1 MEKEP
6 KFEKIKTQEKKPVQS
21 RESIEAGK
29 EPIVDIKID
38 KKTEKE
44 IFEKYPD
51 LEFLIDSVGTE
62 YEELTEEEIKEGLEK
77 VADEAGF
84 PLDPES
90 MGLEVEDIE
99 DEEEL
104 GNIKKVILKNVFK
117 NIGFD
122 VKNPKII
129 KEREEETPGGEKV
142 MVKYFEI
149 KDPNLA
155 LCFDG
160 INWVT
165 EKKKEKEPD

>member
-1 MEKEP
+1 MEKGP
-6 KFEKIKTQEKKPVQS
+6 KFEKIKTQEKKPAQS

-29 EPIVDIKID
+29 EPIADIKID

-51 LEFLIDSVGTE
+51 LEFLIDSMGAE
-62 YEELTEEEIKEGLEK
+62 YEELTEEEIKEGMEK
-77 VADEAGF
+77 ADEEGS

-90 MGLEVEDIE
+90 MGLEVED
-99 DEEEL
+99 EEEL
-104 GNIKKVILKNVFK
+104 GKIKKVILKNVFK

-129 KEREEETPGGEKV
+129 EEREEETPEGKKII
-142 MVKYFEI
+142 VKYFEI

-160 INWVT
+160 TDWVT

>member
-1 MEKEP
+1 
-6 KFEKIKTQEKKPVQS
+6 
-21 RESIEAGK
+21 
-29 EPIVDIKID
+29 VDIKID

-62 YEELTEEEIKEGLEK
+62 YEELIEEEIKEGLEK
-77 VADEAGF
+77 ADEEGS

-90 MGLEVEDIE
+90 MGLEVEGIE

-104 GNIKKVILKNVFK
+104 KNIKKVILKNVFK

-129 KEREEETPGGEKV
+129 EEREEETPEGRKV
-142 MVKYFEI
+142 IVKYFEI

-160 INWVT
+160 TDWVT
-165 EKKKEKEPD
+165 EKKKEKEKEEKQ